1 MDTKMASHLEKKQSL
16 MAETNDPGPAHPKV
30 VRRVVYEGIWPAGE
44 AFPQT
49 PLEAWY
55 VMQGWA
61 VQPAGGINIDQVG
74 AMPGRIEGGTGWVWL
89 SQS

>member
-1 MDTKMASHLEKKQSL
+1 MASHLEKEQSL
-16 MAETNDPGPAHPKV
+16 MAETEDTGPAHPEV

-44 AFPQT
+44 AFPLT

-89 SQS
+89 AQS